1 MAFNFGGGAPP
12 PWPQAQDYSFAAAAA
27 AAQPPPNAPT
37 SAGFVVPAPASPGFG
52 LGPSSTGLNF
62 ERELNT
68 PRPPDANQ
76 RSEIGQHWTHGA
88 GGRHPQESPDHGS
101 QASPADNSTTS
112 TTPNPTDPD
121 IVEVDVVM
129 GKKSCAQESSDGN
142 TWKLQCFYC
151 TVTVSTGKLNRNYY
165 KLHLEAVHNIATNC
179 EKLLSYTLNQ
189 QIGCDPEENMHQNK
203 AAVPAGVNVIS
214 EGGEIASD
222 GSGGLAGMVP
232 TAAQM
237 RHQEQTINR
246 WANACEHGCRLCN
259 QQGKS
264 FMSLNREGLLE
275 HLEQVHKMSGKEYKE
290 RFKVVNLITRAN
302 NMTCKECGQRV
313 KRTPIS
319 LNSHLKKHGMNHR
332 SYWLKHLKPAGV
344 PNMRQLMQNAHNAGF
359 NRPIMCDLPDCNR
372 TFENATAL
380 SLHKSWHLN
389 KAWQNRGKTEVSP
402 EKYGKE
408 EREKMGMVNTE
419 VEKM

>member
-27 AAQPPPNAPT
+27 AAQPATNVPT

-68 PRPPDANQ
+68 PRPPDANP
-76 RSEIGQHWTHGA
+76 RSMDPHWAHGA
-88 GGRHPQESPDHGS
+88 GRHPQESPDHGS

-129 GKKSCAQESSDGN
+129 GKKSCAQDSGDGN

-214 EGGEIASD
+214 EGGDVASD
-222 GSGGLAGMVP
+222 GSGGLTGMVP

-259 QQGKS
+259 QAGKS

-408 EREKMGMVNTE
+408 EREKMGMVNSGE
-419 VEKM
+419 EKM